1 MLIAKAISCEMYV
14 HTTRKERWIESK
26 CDQFDGMM
34 NKTLPNG

>member
-26 CDQFDGMM
+26 ALERLLGWI
-34 NKTLPNG
+34 